1 MIGQLRGTLIRK
13 TPPVILLD
21 VNGVGYE
28 LEVSMTTLFELPEL
42 GAAVTL
48 HTHLLVREDA
58 HLLYG
63 FATLEERSLFRSL
76 IKVSG
81 IGAKLALLI
90 LSGMSVGHFARCV
103 HEGDAPALSR
113 LPGIGKKTA
122 ERIIIEMRD
131 RLKQLDSD
139 TGTFNPVSGDTGAL
153 IAPVSALDD
162 AISALIALGYKPQ
175 DATTMAKRVNT
186 EGLASEEI
194 IRQALKTAVSSKK

>member
-13 TPPVILLD
+13 IPPVVLLD

-28 LEVSMTTLFELPEL
+28 VEVSMTTLFELPEL

-139 TGTFNPVSGDTGAL
+139 TGTFSPAGDTGAL
-153 IAPVSALDD
+153 ATPVSALDD

>member
-13 TPPVILLD
+13 IPPVVLLD

-139 TGTFNPVSGDTGAL
+139 TGTFSPAGNTGAL
-153 IAPVSALDD
+153 TAPVSALDD

>member
-1 MIGQLRGTLIRK
+1 MIGQLRGALINK
-13 TPPVILLD
+13 TPPLILLD

-28 LEVSMTTLFELPEL
+28 VEVSMTTLFDLPEPGTAL
-42 GAAVTL
+42 TL

-58 HLLYG
+58 QQLYG
-63 FATLEERSLFRSL
+63 FISLDERALFRSL

-90 LSGMSVGHFARCV
+90 LSGMSVDNFARCV
-103 HEGDAPALSR
+103 QEGDAAALSR

-131 RLKQLDSD
+131 RLKNLGSDSHS
-139 TGTFNPVSGDTGAL
+139 FSSGGSNGSLAT
-153 IAPVSALDD
+153 PHSALDD

-175 DATTMAKRVNT
+175 DAANMARRVNS
-186 EGLASEEI
+186 EGIGSEEI
-194 IRQALKTAVSSKK
+194 IRQALKTAVSGKK